1 MVDVEIR
8 DNMIR
13 LGQFVKLAGA
23 VESGAMAK
31 EAIAEG
37 LVCVN
42 GKVCCQRGRQLHEGD
57 VVSVDGAFSPSGASE
72 DYPVSYT
79 HLTLPTTPYV

>member
-31 EAIAEG
+31 EAIVEG

-42 GKVCCQRGRQLHEGD
+42 GEVCCQRGRQLHEGD

-72 DYPVSYT
+72 DYRV
-79 HLTLPTTPYV
+79 VCC

>member
-23 VESGAMAK
+23 VESGRAC
-31 EAIAEG
+31 
-37 LVCVN
+37 VCQGGGV
-42 GKVCCQRGRQLHEGD
+42 
-57 VVSVDGAFSPSGASE
+57 
-72 DYPVSYT
+72 
-79 HLTLPTTPYV
+79 LPAWPAVA

>member
-37 LVCVN
+37 LV
-42 GKVCCQRGRQLHEGD
+42 
-57 VVSVDGAFSPSGASE
+57 S
-72 DYPVSYT
+72 
-79 HLTLPTTPYV
+79 TLR

>member
-23 VESGAMAK
+23 VESGAC
-31 EAIAEG
+31 
-37 LVCVN
+37 L
-42 GKVCCQRGRQLHEGD
+42 LYT
-57 VVSVDGAFSPSGASE
+57 SPSPR
-72 DYPVSYT
+72 D
-79 HLTLPTTPYV
+79 